1 MAQGIFGINSSFD
14 SAALIDNLVELNRRP
29 IDLNLAKRELEDQ
42 KLTSFLDLTDRLK
55 TFKSVLTTINTES
68 RFKATKGVFNN
79 SVSTATTEVVDIV
92 TNSSATSGTFSFTVN
107 QLANETKLIT
117 DGFASINNLIPQGNL
132 AITVG
137 STVTNVSIDASNNTL
152 AGLRLAINNSGAD
165 VQANFLDDGSSLPSH
180 LTISGTK
187 TGTDNAVS
195 MSMTIDLIGSGT
207 VNLMGFTETQAAQDA
222 SVTVDGVSVTS
233 SSNTLTDVIPNSVL
247 TLLGTGDGT
256 LTISSDLTTIKEQVQ
271 DFVDGFNDVMGHLN
285 DQLALDEGTGTTS
298 LLFGNFM
305 VQNLQSNLRNL
316 VTSSVTG
323 VSGSFSYLSQ
333 IGIRTQDDGLLSI
346 DDGQLDDALA
356 SDIDNVSQLF
366 SSKGTT
372 DNIALTFVGFTE
384 DTQPGNFDIR
394 VLNGVPQVSV
404 AGAND
409 FTDAVGSGNFFTG
422 ADGTAGEGLSF
433 RISSTTVDGS
443 FGSITLAV
451 GVAEL
456 LNREVADLTDFSRN
470 GPLDSE
476 IDSATDTI
484 DDLDDTIDEQ
494 EERLILFEEDLRE
507 RFSTLEVL
515 LGQLDS
521 QKQAFN
527 SALDGLKAVS
537 S

>member
-29 IDLNLAKRELEDQ
+29 IDLNLAKRELESQ
-42 KLTSFLDLTDRLK
+42 KQTSFLDLTDRLK
-55 TFKSVLTTINTES
+55 TFKSVLTTLNTES
-68 RFKATKGVFNN
+68 RFKSTKGVFNN
-79 SVSTATTEVVDIV
+79 TLSNATNEVVDVV

-107 QLANETKLIT
+107 QLAKETKVIT
-117 DGFASINNLIPQGNL
+117 DGFASINSAIPQGTLN
-132 AITVG
+132 ITVG
-137 STVTNVSIDASNNTL
+137 STVTNVVIDSSNNTL

-195 MSMTIDLIGSGT
+195 LSMTIDLIGPGK
-207 VNLMGFTETQAAQDA
+207 VDLMNFTETQAAQDA
-222 SVTVDGVSVTS
+222 SVTVDGIAVTS
-233 SSNTLTDVIPNSVL
+233 SSNTLTNVIPDSVL
-247 TLLGTGDGT
+247 TLLSAGDGT
-256 LTISSDLTTIKEQVQ
+256 ITISSDLTAIKGQIE
-271 DFVDGFNDVMGHLN
+271 DFVDGFNDVMGFLN
-285 DQLALDEGTGTTS
+285 DQLALDVGTETTS

-316 VTSSVTG
+316 VSSGVEG
-323 VSGSFSYLSQ
+323 VSGSFSFLSQ
-333 IGIRTQDDGLLSI
+333 IGIRTQNDGLLSI
-346 DDGQLDDALA
+346 DDGDLDDALA

-372 DNIALTFVGFTE
+372 DDIAVTFVGFTE
-384 DTQPGNFDIR
+384 ETQPGSYDVR
-394 VLNGVPQVSV
+394 VLNGVPQLSV
-404 AGAND
+404 AGENN
-409 FTDAVGSGNFFTG
+409 FTDAVGSGNFFSG
-422 ADGTAGEGLSF
+422 AVGTAAEGLSF
-433 RISSTTVDGS
+433 RISTTGDGS

-476 IDSATDTI
+476 IDSAKATI
-484 DDLDDTIDEQ
+484 EDLDDTIDEQ
-494 EERLILFEEDLRE
+494 EERLILFEDDLRE

-527 SALDGLKAVS
+527 SALDGLKSVS